1 MIDLHLH
8 STCSDGTLSPTE
20 LAAKIND
27 LHLYGFSLT
36 DHDTVEGIPE
46 ILSSRLDPEIIF
58 IPGIELSCDAAKHEI
73 HILGYGIDWKNS
85 HLSKQLSS
93 LREGR
98 QKRNFDMIKL
108 FQKDGYPI
116 TLEKLQNG
124 NPDTVITRAHFA
136 RVLLEEGICKSKDQ
150 AFRTFLGENCK
161 YFLPKPFFAPEDALN
176 LILQAGGVPV
186 LAHPFQY
193 KFSNQE
199 LQNLIEQLTK
209 QGLQGLEIYHSSQH
223 INQTIALTQWAKKY
237 HLIGTG
243 GSDFHGSNKPDIS
256 IGTGRG
262 SLHVPN
268 HLMDQLLSRLK

>member
-20 LAAKIND
+20 LVAKIND

-36 DHDTVEGIPE
+36 DHDTIDGIPE
-46 ILSSRLDPEIIF
+46 ILSSCLDPEIIF

-73 HILGYGIDWKNS
+73 HILGYGVDWKNP

-124 NPDTVITRAHFA
+124 NPNTVITRAHFA

-150 AFRTFLGENCK
+150 AFRKFLGEDCK
-161 YFLPKPFFAPEDALN
+161 YFLPKPFFAPEEALS
-176 LILQAGGVPV
+176 LILQAGGIPV

-193 KFSNQE
+193 KFSNKE
-199 LQNLIEQLTK
+199 LQNLIEQLAD

-223 INQTIALTQWAKKY
+223 INQTITLTQWMKKY
-237 HLIGTG
+237 HFIGTG

-268 HLMDQLLSRLK
+268 HLLNQLLSRLK